1 MRTHRTVLASAF
13 ITSVPFLLMPAG
25 TCAQSKGVVV
35 EQIVARVNNQI
46 ITLSDFEKARDS
58 LRQEVAQDCQGCNQ
72 EKLLA
77 AFKDRE
83 KDLLRDLIDQQLLIE
98 RAKDMTISVDTQVIK
113 QLDDV
118 RKQNNLA
125 SIDDLEKAV
134 ESQGLSW
141 EDFKT
146 QIKNKLLTDE
156 VIGREV
162 AGRIDISGEEVKQF
176 YEAHK
181 SEFVLPEQVVLAEIF
196 LSTEGKSQEDM
207 VAIRMKAED
216 LRRRVLRGDDFDEIA
231 KRYSDGPTAKDGGG
245 LGVFEHGQ
253 LSKQFE
259 DAVFNMEKGQITDV
273 IETKTGFEILKV
285 VDHYQS
291 GQQPFEKVEDSIAN
305 RLRMQRMEPAMRKYL
320 AELREES
327 YVMVKP
333 GYADSAAIPGGTMI
347 QEVSPTPDAAAKG
360 KKKKLPI
367 PKVNGQ

>member
-1 MRTHRTVLASAF
+1 MKISRTESISVWAFSA
-13 ITSVPFLLMPAG
+13 LLLLISAG
-25 TCAQSKGVVV
+25 ARAQSKGVVV

-46 ITLSDFEKARDS
+46 ITLSDYEKAHDS
-58 LRQEVAQDCQGCNQ
+58 LRQEVTQDCQGCSPDKIQ
-72 EKLLA
+72 AGIKE
-77 AFKDRE
+77 RE

-98 RAKDMTISVDTQVIK
+98 RAKDMSITVDTQVIK
-113 QLDDV
+113 ELDDV

-134 ESQGLSW
+134 ESEGLSW
-141 EDFKT
+141 EDYKN
-146 QIKNKLLTDE
+146 QIRNRLLTQE
-156 VIGREV
+156 VISREV
-162 AGRIDISGEEVKQF
+162 ASHIEIGRDEVKQF

-181 SEFVLPEQVVLAEIF
+181 SEFVLPEQVELAEIM
-196 LSTEGKSQEDM
+196 LSTAEKSPEDM

-216 LRRRVLRGDDFDEIA
+216 LRRRVLRGDDFSEIA

-245 LGVFEHGQ
+245 LGMFEHGQ

-259 DAVFNMEKGQITDV
+259 DAVFKLEKGQITDV
-273 IETKTGFEILKV
+273 IEAKTGFEILKV
-285 VDHYQS
+285 IDHFQP

-305 RLRMQRMEPAMRKYL
+305 RLRMQRMEPELRKYF

-333 GYADSAAIPGGTMI
+333 GFTDTAAIPGGTVI
-347 QEVSPTPDAAAKG
+347 QEASPTPDTTPKG

>member
-1 MRTHRTVLASAF
+1 MKISWTQFVSMSAV
-13 ITSVPFLLMPAG
+13 SALLLFPVGAR
-25 TCAQSKGVVV
+25 AQSKGAVV

-46 ITLSDFEKARDS
+46 ITLSDYEKARET
-58 LRQEVAQDCQGCNQ
+58 LRQEVAQECQGCNVDKIQ
-72 EKLLA
+72 EGIKE
-77 AFKDRE
+77 RE

-98 RAKDMTISVDTQVIK
+98 RAKDMSITVDTQVIK

-125 SIDDLEKAV
+125 SIEDLEKAV

-141 EDFKT
+141 EEYKN
-146 QIKNKLLTDE
+146 QIRNRLLTDE

-162 AGRIDISGEEVKQF
+162 AGRIDIGREEVKQ
-176 YEAHK
+176 YYDAHK
-181 SEFVLPEQVVLAEIF
+181 SDYVLPEQVVLAEIF
-196 LSTEGKSQEDM
+196 LSTEGKGPEDM

-216 LRRRVLRGDDFDEIA
+216 LRRRVLRGDDFSEIA
-231 KRYSDGPTAKDGGG
+231 KRYSEGPTAKDGGG
-245 LGVFEHGQ
+245 LGMFEHAQ

-259 DAVFNMEKGQITDV
+259 DAVFTMEKGQITDV

-291 GQQPFEKVEDSIAN
+291 GQQPFEKVEDAIAN
-305 RLRMQRMEPAMRKYL
+305 KIRMQRMEPAMRKYF

-333 GYADSAAIPGGTMI
+333 GYADTAAIPGGTVI
-347 QEVSPTPDAAAKG
+347 QEVSPTPDSNPKG